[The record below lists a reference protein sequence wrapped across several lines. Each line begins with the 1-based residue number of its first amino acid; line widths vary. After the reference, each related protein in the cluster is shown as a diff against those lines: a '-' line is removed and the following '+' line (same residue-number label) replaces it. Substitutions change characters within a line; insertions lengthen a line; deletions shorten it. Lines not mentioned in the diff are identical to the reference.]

1 MPGASTEK
9 LIASLRAGKPPAAVV
24 LLGSDSYLRELCR
37 NKIIDV
43 SVPEAARDWA
53 IARISAQEAGW
64 DEILGRAA
72 TMPML
77 AERQVILVDGAESVE
92 RLGEESRE
100 EILKALGQYLA
111 SPAPFTLL
119 VIEADV
125 LDRRQ
130 KFFKTLHEHKDV
142 LVVELTIG
150 AESAA
155 AVAEQMARDLG
166 AEIDHDAA
174 ALLAEIQN
182 GEPARMHIE
191 LEKLAA
197 YVLKPQGRGRI
208 MRADVELLVVAARR
222 NTVWQLADM
231 LVSKNRKDALAFL
244 ENLLREGEEPAGIV
258 GALAWTYRKLI
269 EARELPAHTP
279 GYQAARQLQM
289 RSESAEMAVRQPH
302 RASKAELLA
311 GLTALAEADSAF
323 KSSNPDPRAT
333 MEFLIARLTS
343 TATAKASSAR

>member
-1 MPGASTEK
+1 MPAASAEK
-9 LIASLRAGKPPAAVV
+9 LIASLRSGKPPAAVV

-37 NKIIDV
+37 NKIIEA
-43 SVPEAARDWA
+43 SVPEGVRDWA
-53 IARISAQEAGW
+53 VARISAREAGW

-92 RLGEESRE
+92 RLGEESRD
-100 EILKALGQYLA
+100 EILKALDKYLS

-119 VIEADV
+119 VIEADA

-130 KFFKTLHEHKDV
+130 KFFKLLHEHKQV

-150 AESAA
+150 TESAV

-166 AEIDHDAA
+166 TEIDRNAA
-174 ALLAEIQN
+174 ELLAEIQN

-191 LEKLAA
+191 LEKLAT
-197 YVLKPQGRGRI
+197 YVQNPEGHGRI
-208 MRADVELLVVAARR
+208 TRADVELLVEAARR

-231 LVSKNRKDALAFL
+231 LVSRNRNGALAFL
-244 ENLLREGEEPAGIV
+244 DNLLREGEEPAGIV

-269 EARELPAHTP
+269 EARELPAHA

-289 RSESAEMAVRQPH
+289 RPDSAEMAVRQAH
-302 RASKAELLA
+302 RTSKTELLA
-311 GLTALAEADSAF
+311 GLAALAEADSAF
-323 KSSNPDPRAT
+323 KSRNPDPRAT

-343 TATAKASSAR
+343 AATAKASSAR

>member
-1 MPGASTEK
+1 MPGVATEK
-9 LIASLRAGKPPAAVV
+9 LIAALRAGKPPAAVV

-37 NKIIDV
+37 NKIIEA
-43 SVPEAARDWA
+43 SVPEGARDWA
-53 IARISAQEAGW
+53 VGRISAREAGW

-77 AERQVILVDGAESVE
+77 AERQVILVDSAESVE
-92 RLGEESRE
+92 RLGEEARD
-100 EILKALGQYLA
+100 EILKALTAYLA
-111 SPAPFTLL
+111 SPPPFTLL
-119 VIEADV
+119 VIEADA

-130 KFFKTLHEHKDV
+130 KFFKLLNEDKHV

-166 AEIDHDAA
+166 AEIDRDAA

-191 LEKLAA
+191 LEKLATYA
-197 YVLKPQGRGRI
+197 QKPRGTGRI
-208 MRADVELLVVAARR
+208 TRADIEMLVVAARR

-231 LVSKNRKDALAFL
+231 LVGRNRKGALAFL
-244 ENLLREGEEPAGIV
+244 DNLLREGEEPVGIV

-269 EARELPAHTP
+269 EARELPPHTA
-279 GYQAARQLQM
+279 GFQAARQLQM
-289 RSESAEMAVRQPH
+289 RPESAEMAARQAH
-302 RASKAELLA
+302 RTSKAELLA
-311 GLTALAEADSAF
+311 GLAALADADSAF

-333 MEFLIARLTS
+333 MEFLIARLTAS
-343 TATAKASSAR
+343 ATAKAFSAR

>member
-1 MPGASTEK
+1 MAAASAEK
-9 LIASLRAGKPPAAVV
+9 LIASLRSGNPPAAVV

-37 NKIIDV
+37 NKIIEA

-53 IARISAQEAGW
+53 LAHISVREAGW
-64 DEILGRAA
+64 DEVLGRAA

-100 EILKALGQYLA
+100 EVLQALDRYLA

-119 VIEADV
+119 VLEAHA

-130 KFFKTLHEHKDV
+130 RFFKLLNDSKHV

-166 AEIDHDAA
+166 SAIDRDAA

-191 LEKLAA
+191 LEKLAT
-197 YVLKPQGRGRI
+197 YKQDPKGRI
-208 MRADVELLVVAARR
+208 TRADVEMLVVAARR

-231 LVSKNRKDALAFL
+231 LVSRDRKGALAFL
-244 ENLLREGEEPAGIV
+244 DNLLREGEEPAAIV

-269 EARELPAHTP
+269 EARELPPHTA
-279 GYQAARQLQM
+279 GHQAARHLQM
-289 RSESAEMAVRQPH
+289 RPDSAEMAVRQAH
-302 RASKAELLA
+302 RTSKPELLA
-311 GLTALAEADSAF
+311 GLAALAEADSAF
-323 KSSNPDPRAT
+323 KSRNPDPRAT

-343 TATAKASSAR
+343 TATAKASSTR

>member
-1 MPGASTEK
+1 MPAASAEK
-9 LIASLRAGKPPAAVV
+9 LIASLRTGKPPAAVV

-37 NKIIDV
+37 NKIIEA
-43 SVPEAARDWA
+43 SVPEAVRDWA
-53 IARISAQEAGW
+53 IARISAREKAW

-92 RLGEESRE
+92 RLGEESRD
-100 EILKALGQYLA
+100 EILSALSAYLA

-119 VIEADV
+119 VIEADA

-130 KFFKTLHEHKDV
+130 KFFKLLNEHKHV

-155 AVAEQMARDLG
+155 AVAEGMARELG
-166 AEIDHDAA
+166 ADIDRDAA

-182 GEPARMHIE
+182 GEPARIHIE
-191 LEKLAA
+191 LEKLAS
-197 YVLKPQGRGRI
+197 YVQKPQGSGRI
-208 MRADVELLVVAARR
+208 ARADVELLVVAARR

-231 LVSKNRKDALAFL
+231 LVGRNRKGALAFL
-244 ENLLREGEEPAGIV
+244 DNLLREGEEPAGIV

-269 EARELPAHTP
+269 EARELPPHMA

-289 RSESAEMAVRQPH
+289 RPDSAEMAVRQAH

-323 KSSNPDPRAT
+323 KSRNPDPRAT

-343 TATAKASSAR
+343 APIAKASSAR

>member
-1 MPGASTEK
+1 MPAASTEK
-9 LIASLRAGKPPAAVV
+9 LIASLRAGNPPAAVV

-37 NKIIDV
+37 NKIIDAG
-43 SVPEAARDWA
+43 VPESARDWA
-53 IARISAQEAGW
+53 VTRISAREAGW
-64 DEILGRAA
+64 DEIFARAA

-77 AERQVILVDGAESVE
+77 AERQAILVDGAESVE
-92 RLGEESRE
+92 RLGEESRDQ
-100 EILKALGQYLA
+100 ILKDLGKYLA

-119 VIEADV
+119 VIEADA

-130 KFFKTLHEHKDV
+130 KLFKLLNEDKHV
-142 LVVELTIG
+142 LVVEMTIG

-166 AEIDHDAA
+166 ADIDRDAA

-197 YVLKPQGRGRI
+197 YVQKPQGSGRVT
-208 MRADVELLVVAARR
+208 RTDVEVLVVAARR

-231 LVSKNRKDALAFL
+231 LVGRDRKGALAFL

-258 GALAWTYRKLI
+258 GALSWTYRKLI
-269 EARELPAHTP
+269 EARELPPHTP

-289 RSESAEMAVRQPH
+289 RPDSAEMAVRQAH
-302 RASKAELLA
+302 RTSKAELLA
-311 GLTALAEADSAF
+311 GLAALGEADSAF
-323 KSSNPDPRAT
+323 KSRNPEPRAT

-343 TATAKASSAR
+343 TPTAKASSAR

>member
-1 MPGASTEK
+1 MAVSSDER
-9 LIASLRAGKPPAAVV
+9 LIASLRSGNPPAAVV

-37 NKIIDV
+37 NKIIEAT
-43 SVPEAARDWA
+43 VPEGVRDWA
-53 IARISAQEAGW
+53 LARISAREAGW

-100 EILKALGQYLA
+100 EVLQALDRYLA
-111 SPAPFTLL
+111 SAAPFTLL
-119 VIEADV
+119 VIEANA

-130 KFFKTLHEHKDV
+130 RFFKLLNDHKRV

-166 AEIDHDAA
+166 AEIDRDAA

-182 GEPARMHIE
+182 GEAARMHIE
-191 LEKLAA
+191 LEKLATYA
-197 YVLKPQGRGRI
+197 QSPKRRI
-208 MRADVELLVVAARR
+208 TRADVELLVVAARR

-231 LVSKNRKDALAFL
+231 LVGRNREGALAFL
-244 ENLLREGEEPAGIV
+244 DNLLREGEEPAGIV

-269 EARELPAHTP
+269 EARELPPYTP
-279 GYQAARQLQM
+279 GHQAARLLQM
-289 RSESAEMAVRQPH
+289 RPDSAEMAVRQAH
-302 RASKAELLA
+302 RTSKAELLA
-311 GLTALAEADSAF
+311 ALAALAEADSAF
-323 KSSNPDPRAT
+323 KSRNPDARAT

-343 TATAKASSAR
+343 APAAKASSGR

>member
-1 MPGASTEK
+1 MPASPAEK
-9 LIASLRAGKPPAAVV
+9 LIASLRAGKPPAAIV
-24 LLGSDSYLRELCR
+24 LLGNDSYLRELCR
-37 NKIIDV
+37 NKIIDA
-43 SVPEAARDWA
+43 SVPEGARDWA
-53 IARISAQEAGW
+53 IARISAREAGW

-77 AERQVILVDGAESVE
+77 AKRQVILVDGAESVE
-92 RLGEESRE
+92 RLGEESRD
-100 EILKALGQYLA
+100 EILKALGEYLA

-119 VIEADV
+119 VIEADA

-130 KFFKTLHEHKDV
+130 KFFKLLNEDEQV

-155 AVAEQMARDLG
+155 AVAEQMAHDLG

-191 LEKLAA
+191 LEKLAT
-197 YVLKPQGRGRI
+197 YVLKPQGNGRI
-208 MRADVELLVVAARR
+208 TRVDVETLVMAARR

-231 LVSKNRKDALAFL
+231 LVSRNRTGALAFL

-269 EARELPAHTP
+269 EARELPLHSP

-289 RSESAEMAVRQPH
+289 RPDSAEMAVRQAH
-302 RASKAELLA
+302 RTSKAELLA
-311 GLTALAEADSAF
+311 GLAALAEADSAF

-343 TATAKASSAR
+343 SASANASSAR